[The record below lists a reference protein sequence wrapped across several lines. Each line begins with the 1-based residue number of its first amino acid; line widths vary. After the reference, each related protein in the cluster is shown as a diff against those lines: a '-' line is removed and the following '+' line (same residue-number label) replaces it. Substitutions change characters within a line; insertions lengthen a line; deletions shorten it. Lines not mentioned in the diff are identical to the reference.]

1 MTVLV
6 RMSFVHRRSSAFIGG
21 FLLLLLFVPGSASP
35 QTKRPR
41 PAVPPAQEYRIDV
54 GGHKLHI
61 ACRGVGKPPVII
73 EAGLG
78 RSGAEWESVQV
89 ALASTTRVCV
99 YDRAGLGQSD
109 TPASGRRSAQLMV
122 TELRV
127 LLSRARVLGPF
138 VLVGHSFG
146 GLLVRLFASRYP
158 LDTIGMVLVDSA
170 HEDEIARFREIL
182 TPEQREQPENSMR
195 PSLSMTGAEA
205 VDLDASFVAVH
216 ERKWRADIPL
226 VVLARGTPLSA
237 ADVPPG
243 WSAEQ
248 LARGE
253 AVRRELQQELASR
266 SRQGKTVFVEGAG
279 HFIHMDKPAAV
290 IAAIREVVTSARK

>member
-1 MTVLV
+1 MSVMLLRSLILASLFLV
-6 RMSFVHRRSSAFIGG
+6 PSGA
-21 FLLLLLFVPGSASP
+21 LA
-35 QTKRPR
+35 QAKKPR
-41 PAVPPAQEYRIDV
+41 VTLPPAQEYRINV

-61 ACRGVGKPPVII
+61 ACRGTGKPPVII

-78 RSGAEWESVQV
+78 RSGAEWESVQA

-109 TPASGRRSAQLMV
+109 PPGSERRSAQLMV

-127 LLSRARVLGPF
+127 LLSRARVPGPF

-158 LDTIGMVLVDSA
+158 LDAVGMVLIDSA

-182 TPEQREQPENSMR
+182 TPEQREQSENQMRQR
-195 PSLSMTGAEA
+195 PSLTGPEP
-205 VDLDASFVAVH
+205 VDLDTSLVAVH

-237 ADVPPG
+237 ADVPPE

-266 SRQGKTVFVEGAG
+266 SRKGKIVFVEGTG
-279 HFIHMDKPAAV
+279 HFVHIDKPAAV
-290 IAAIREVVTSARK
+290 IAAIREVVQAARR

>member
-1 MTVLV
+1 
-6 RMSFVHRRSSAFIGG
+6 MSVMLLRSLILAS
-21 FLLLLLFVPGSASP
+21 LLLMPSGALA
-35 QTKRPR
+35 QAKKPR
-41 PAVPPAQEYRIDV
+41 GAVPPAQEYRINV

-61 ACRGVGKPPVII
+61 ACRGTGKPPVII

-78 RSGAEWESVQV
+78 RSGAEWESVQ
-89 ALASTTRVCV
+89 ATLASTTRVCV

-109 TPASGRRSAQLMV
+109 PPGSERRSAQLMV

-127 LLSRARVLGPF
+127 LLSRARVPGPF

-158 LDTIGMVLVDSA
+158 LDAVGMVLVDSA

-182 TPEQREQPENSMR
+182 TAEQREQSENQMRQR
-195 PSLSMTGAEA
+195 PSLTGPEP
-205 VDLDASFVAVH
+205 VDLDTSLVAVH

-226 VVLARGTPLSA
+226 VVLARGTPLST

-253 AVRRELQQELASR
+253 ALRRELQQELASR
-266 SRQGKTVFVEGAG
+266 SRKGKIVFVEGAG
-279 HFIHMDKPAAV
+279 HFVHIDKPAAV
-290 IAAIREVVTSARK
+290 LAAIREVVQAARR